1 MDTKLKNSRKR
12 GIIAAVILLGI
23 CSMIMMSQYDGIG
36 RAIKSVPTTYE
47 ASFVDTLG
55 ESSFGQYLSEGNYLV
70 YNQYSRD
77 TDPAEVLKE
86 FGQRNFELTGKY
98 LDIGLFDAEG
108 NPLSVENDDS
118 ESKKAAPLETGDNAE
133 TEE

>member
-55 ESSFGQYLSEGNYLV
+55 ESSFGQDLAEGNYLV
-70 YNQYSRD
+70 
-77 TDPAEVLKE
+77 
-86 FGQRNFELTGKY
+86 
-98 LDIGLFDAEG
+98 
-108 NPLSVENDDS
+108 
-118 ESKKAAPLETGDNAE
+118 
-133 TEE
+133 